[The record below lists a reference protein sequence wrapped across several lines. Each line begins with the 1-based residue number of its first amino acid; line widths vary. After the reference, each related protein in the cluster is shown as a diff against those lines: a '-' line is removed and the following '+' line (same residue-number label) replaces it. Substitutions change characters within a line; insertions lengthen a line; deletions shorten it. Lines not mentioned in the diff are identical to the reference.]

1 MRAKKESQTMPRAYT
16 DKLLELLEEGCLSWE
31 AIARECLCYMSED
44 DVEDM
49 CRTGDMLVLDE
60 SEEEEEEED

>member
-1 MRAKKESQTMPRAYT
+1 MPRAYT
-16 DKLLELLEEGCLSWE
+16 DKLLELLEGGCISWE
-31 AIARECLCYMSED
+31 YVARECLSYMSED

-49 CRTGDMLVLDE
+49 CRSADMLVLDE